1 MKIRNV
7 VYGLGIKFCCNSVAL
22 YRNDNGRMI
31 YYGMVCDIP
40 KWMYSKPVK
49 EVSGCDRCLLVSV
62 G

>member
-7 VYGLGIKFCCNSVAL
+7 VYGLGIRFCCNSVAL

-31 YYGMVCDIP
+31 YYGMVCNIP
-40 KWMYSKPVK
+40 KWLYSKPVK
-49 EVSGCDRCLLVSV
+49 KLSKCDTCLLVSV